1 MKSKNIKVAYTSR
14 YNQKTPC
21 TVPQL
26 KMEGKWLEDIGF
38 SIGSTVIVEYEKNTI
53 RIRPLTAEELT
64 LKEQQELQFHLKQK
78 EKELRSMQ
86 ASYEH
91 LSKVAESA
99 NAYHAS
105 PVKQST

>member
-38 SIGSTVIVEYEKNTI
+38 SIGSTVIVEYEENAI
-53 RIRPLTAEELT
+53 RIRPLTAQELAV
-64 LKEQQELQFHLKQK
+64 KEQQELQFQLKQK
-78 EKELRSMQ
+78 EKELHSLLT
-86 ASYEH
+86 SYEH
-91 LSKVAESA
+91 VSKVAESS
-99 NAYHAS
+99 NVYHAS
-105 PVKQST
+105 PAKQSK